1 MPRIPVLW
9 SARQERTFE
18 ASLGYTAISYL
29 KEQNK
34 NQKVQKAEFVLM
46 DKDEVWLLKW
56 FNTYVLITQLQ
67 GQPQHK
73 LKRNITEK
81 TISE

>member
-9 SARQERTFE
+9 SPGQECTFE
-18 ASLGYTAISYL
+18 ASLGYTATSYL

-34 NQKVQKAEFVLM
+34 NQKVQKAEFILM
-46 DKDEVWLLKW
+46 DKDEVWLLKR

-67 GQPQHK
+67 GQSQHK
-73 LKRNITEK
+73 LKRNMNREDYF
-81 TISE
+81 